1 MFSVKHHFTTS
12 CGSYI
17 ETESV
22 VPGKLL
28 LPVTMETRVKCSIKF
43 TPGLPHYQ
51 RYIKLIYQLIY
62 QSISLAAKTG
72 QCVGS
77 DAFTR
82 HYSIV
87 FKCSTLAS

>member
-43 TPGLPHYQ
+43 IPGLPHYQ
-51 RYIKLIYQLIY
+51 RYIKLIYQLI
-62 QSISLAAKTG
+62 SLAAKTG

-77 DAFTR
+77 DVFTR
-82 HYSIV
+82 NYSIV